1 MSFRLYTNLISQASR
16 KVASG
21 IFIVGLVLVGLGV
34 IILALPE
41 IFAFLAAAVFFITGL
56 GFAIT
61 AVKIFLAQRKLD
73 KINKDNIG
81 DAPQGYRK
89 NVQIHIEEHYDI

>member
-1 MSFRLYTNLISQASR
+1 MNFRFYTNAISQASR

-21 IFIVGLVLVGLGV
+21 IFIVGLVLIGFGG

-41 IFAFLAAAVFFITGL
+41 IFAFLAAAVFFFVGL
-56 GFAIT
+56 GCAIT

-73 KINKDNIG
+73 KINPDNIG
-81 DAPQGYRK
+81 DDSQGYRK
-89 NVQIHIEEHYDI
+89 NVHIHIEEHYD